1 MVKVRFVLSVSTTAP
16 IPFRQTI
23 RALFG
28 SGGGA

>member
-1 MVKVRFVLSVSTTAP
+1 MVNLSVVLSVSSTAP
-16 IPFRQTI
+16 IQFLQTI